1 MKKQTRNI
9 LMYLALIIAI
19 LIALNIIILLTSY
32 KSPQESINK
41 EEKQENKFLKLNDTT
56 LVSINIP
63 AIDLEGKGVSTIL
76 TIEAVKGTGRTLV
89 DIESLLFW
97 ADTQQSIRMARFVAG
112 NISKINPDEYDLVYN
127 IKANAS
133 LIGGPSAGAALTLG
147 TIFALEGKKP
157 KDNVMITGTINHDG
171 TIGPVIGILEKA
183 KASKQAGA
191 TLFLV
196 PLMQSREVIYETT
209 KYCQKFGTTEVCTT
223 ETIPKSINIEEEAEI
238 KVIEVSSIQEAL
250 KYFE

>member
-1 MKKQTRNI
+1 
-9 LMYLALIIAI
+9 MYLALIIAI

-32 KSPQESINK
+32 KSPPESINK